1 MTVRWDWLVISAVCL
16 VCMVKKEPG
25 SVSTAAA
32 AEHKSKKTAVELGS
46 KHK

>member
-32 AEHKSKKTAVELGS
+32 EHKSKKTAVELGS